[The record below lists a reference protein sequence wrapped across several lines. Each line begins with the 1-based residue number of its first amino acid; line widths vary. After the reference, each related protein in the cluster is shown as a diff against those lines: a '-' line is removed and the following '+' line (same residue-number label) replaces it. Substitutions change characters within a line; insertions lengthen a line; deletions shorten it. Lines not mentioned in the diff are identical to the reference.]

1 MMRLLTPRISF
12 AFVAALFASAM
23 LASPSSAAPAQQ
35 TDLTILAVGFVDV
48 AGGSDPS
55 CPACNGEYDDED
67 EDYAMNNPLGE
78 MEFVVRDDGGTEV
91 DRQTTTPLA
100 GFQRVTFTVPELNP
114 GESYTLE
121 LVNPP
126 SSWLLCFNEAASRTL
141 SFDDFQLGSARED
154 YRFYQSSVCDNGG
167 GSPTATSVPPVNT
180 ATPGPSPTRDPNAP
194 TSTPRPEPTDKPDSG
209 GDDDDDDDD
218 KPIADDEADRDLF
231 ATIEGIAFIDHDEN
245 GMYGAGEPGLND
257 VLVRLHGG
265 GLELEFLT
273 GPTGVYSFGTLR
285 PGTYDVF
292 IAPGGEWKVTTPH
305 KYTVTVND
313 GINRGYDFGL
323 IRWTDAG
330 TQHPKKDY
338 DRGGKHDYDRA
349 DYDRDHDGIR
359 LPSTG
364 IADVPTAGMLGSLA
378 LLLGALAVFGYG
390 AERRRRDR

>member
-1 MMRLLTPRISF
+1 MMRLLTSRISF
-12 AFVAALFASAM
+12 ALVAALFAAAM
-23 LASPSSAAPAQQ
+23 LASTGSAAPAQQ

-48 AGGSDPS
+48 AGGSDPD
-55 CPACNGEYDDED
+55 CPACNGEYEDED

-78 MEFVVRDDGGTEV
+78 MEFVVRDDGGTEI

-100 GFQRVTFTVPELNP
+100 GFQRVTFDVPELNP

-121 LVNPP
+121 LVSPP
-126 SSWLLCFNEAASRTL
+126 SNWLLCFNEAASRTL

-167 GSPTATSVPPVNT
+167 GETPTPTSVPAVTN
-180 ATPGPSPTRDPNAP
+180 TPGPSPTMDPNAP
-194 TSTPRPEPTDKPDSG
+194 TSTPRPEPTEDPDD
-209 GDDDDDDDD
+209 GDDDDKDSGTGHT
-218 KPIADDEADRDLF
+218 DEADRDLF

-265 GLELEFLT
+265 GLELEYLT

-292 IAPGGEWKVTTPH
+292 IQPGSEWKITTPNR
-305 KYTVTVND
+305 YTVVVND
-313 GINRGYDFGL
+313 GIYRGNDFGL
-323 IRWTDAG
+323 IRWDDAG
-330 TQHPKKDY
+330 KHMPEKKHY
-338 DRGGKHDYDRA
+338 DRHYDKT
-349 DYDRDHDGIR
+349 HDGIR
-359 LPSTG
+359 LPETG
-364 IADVPTAGMLGSLA
+364 IADVATVPMLGTLA